1 MRLGNDLSIPRALY
15 LFQRKRIYALCD
27 ASDTV
32 GKCVH
37 ISGDVVGDD
46 YQVRTASPDALS
58 TMPAIGVIVSKFSAT
73 RCLVFTFGEMQD
85 TYSGLTPGR
94 VMFVGDDG
102 SLTAVPPVPPLGES
116 RYIQSMGVAY
126 GASTVMIVP
135 DFSLVKRI
143 G

>member
-15 LFQRKRIYALCD
+15 LFQKKRVHALCS
-27 ASDTV
+27 AADTV

-37 ISGDVVGDD
+37 ISDDSIGDD
-46 YQVRTASPDALS
+46 YQVRTADPGDIG
-58 TMPAIGVIVSKFSAT
+58 TMPAIGVIVSKSSPT
-73 RCLVFTFGEMQD
+73 ECLVFVLGEMKD

-102 SLTAVPPVPPLGES
+102 SLVEVPPVPPLGGS
-116 RYIQSMGVAY
+116 VFVQTMGATF
-126 GASTVMIVP
+126 GSDTVMLNP
-135 DFSLVKRI
+135 SFSMVKRI